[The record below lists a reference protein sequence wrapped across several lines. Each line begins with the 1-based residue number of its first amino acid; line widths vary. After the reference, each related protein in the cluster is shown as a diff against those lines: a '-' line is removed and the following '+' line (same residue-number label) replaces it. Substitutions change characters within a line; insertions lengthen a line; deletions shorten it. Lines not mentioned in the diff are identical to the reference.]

1 VIETVVWKDGKL
13 RLIDQTRLPAELVHL
28 ECERVEEVADA
39 IRRLAVRGAPAIGV
53 AAAYGLV
60 LGLAPHRA
68 DAPGAFAA
76 RLAQLR
82 ALLEATRPTAVN
94 LRWAL
99 TRMAAVAERSL
110 SGDGAPADDAHGGRA
125 GVRASQAGA
134 ADSAALWDRLLDEAH
149 AIFREDLAL
158 SRAIGLAGA
167 ELLSDGDTVL
177 THCNAGGLATSG
189 IGTALAIV
197 YAAVDQGKHIRVLAD
212 ETRPLFQGAR
222 LTAWEL
228 AQSGIPV
235 EVICDGA
242 APWLIG
248 REKVRAV
255 IVGADR
261 IAANGDFANKIGT
274 LAAALGAK
282 HHGVPFYVAAPS
294 STLDLSIASG
304 DAIPIEERDSDEV
317 ASPLGRPVTPAGVRA
332 LNPAFDVT
340 PASLVTAIVLE
351 KGVVRPPFEP
361 ALRSLF
367 GGARP
372 GQPAGSPAQKRP

>member
-1 VIETVVWKDGKL
+1 MIETLVWKDGKL
-13 RLIDQTRLPAELVHL
+13 RLIDQTRLPGELVYL
-28 ECERVEEVADA
+28 DCERVEEVADA

-60 LGLAPHRA
+60 LGLAPHRG

-76 RLAQLR
+76 RLAELR

-99 TRMAAVAERSL
+99 ARMAAVAQE
-110 SGDGAPADDAHGGRA
+110 APASPSATSAR
-125 GVRASQAGA
+125 
-134 ADSAALWDRLLDEAH
+134 DSSALWDRLLEEAH

-167 ELLSDGDTVL
+167 ELLADGDTVL

-197 YAAVDQGKHIRVLAD
+197 YAAVDQGKRIRVLAD

-274 LAAALGAK
+274 LSAALGAR

-304 DAIPIEERDSDEV
+304 EEIPIEERASDEV
-317 ASPLGRPVTPAGVRA
+317 AAPFGRAVTPAGVRA

-340 PASLVTAIVLE
+340 PAALVTAIVLE

-367 GGARP
+367 G
-372 GQPAGSPAQKRP
+372 AQKRP

>member
-1 VIETVVWKDGKL
+1 MIETVAWKDGKV
-13 RLIDQTRLPAELVHL
+13 RLIEQTRLPRELVYI

-60 LGLAPHRA
+60 LGLAPDR
-68 DAPGAFAA
+68 DAPLNRFRE
-76 RLAQLR
+76 RLVEVH
-82 ALLEATRPTAVN
+82 ALLAATRPTAVN

-99 TRMAAVAERSL
+99 DRMAGVAAAASARS
-110 SGDGAPADDAHGGRA
+110 SRE
-125 GVRASQAGA
+125 
-134 ADSAALWDRLLDEAH
+134 LWDRLLAEAE
-149 AIFREDLAL
+149 AIHREDLEL
-158 SRAIGLAGA
+158 SRAIGRAGA
-167 ELLSDGDTVL
+167 ELLADGDTVL

-189 IGTALAIV
+189 LGTALAVV
-197 YAAVDQGKHIRVLAD
+197 YAAVEAGKKIRVLAD

-228 AQSGIPV
+228 SRAGIPV
-235 EVICDGA
+235 TVICDGA
-242 APWLIG
+242 APYLIG
-248 REKVRAV
+248 REHVRAV

-274 LAAALGAK
+274 LGAALGAR

-304 DAIPIEERDSDEV
+304 EAIPIEERDAREV
-317 ASPLGRPVTPAGVRA
+317 ASPFGESLVPDGVRA
-332 LNPAFDVT
+332 MNPAFDVT
-340 PASLVTAIVLE
+340 PAALVTAFILE

-361 ALRSLF
+361 ALRDLF
-367 GGARP
+367 GAAPLGETPRND
-372 GQPAGSPAQKRP
+372 QKNP